1 MQASVRM
8 NLYVTVYKK
17 IQNITYLRI
26 VHFFFFFFFTMI
38 AYLHIFAEDKNL
50 IFV

>member
-26 VHFFFFFFFTMI
+26 VLFFYFFTMI

>member
-26 VHFFFFFFFTMI
+26 VLFFFFTMI
-38 AYLHIFAEDKNL
+38 ACLHIFAEDKNL